1 MSDGLEAL
9 SRVGIEAVVPA
20 ARLARPRRDE
30 GGGQGK
36 REQPQDGADRAQ
48 EPDVEDD
55 GLVHVDV
62 RA

>member
-1 MSDGLEAL
+1 MSDGLESL

-20 ARLARPRRDE
+20 ARLAGPRRDE
-30 GGGQGK
+30 GGGQGR
-36 REQPQDGADRAQ
+36 REQPHEGD
-48 EPDVEDD
+48 EPGQRPEDEDD